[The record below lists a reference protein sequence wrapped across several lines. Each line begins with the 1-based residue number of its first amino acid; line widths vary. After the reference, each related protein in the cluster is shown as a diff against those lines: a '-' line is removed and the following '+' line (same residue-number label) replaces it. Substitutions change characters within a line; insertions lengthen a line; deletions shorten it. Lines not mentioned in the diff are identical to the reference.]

1 MLKMKLLG
9 KTKLYS
15 KEYTIKDV
23 KGFKDPSD
31 FGLSDSFYGGRVDKI
46 AGTNVVG
53 LYMLVEKHNVI
64 DLMILEEEYEGQ
76 EEDTQE
82 VPLEEI
88 PFTEDQEEDLR
99 KLTNEELRNRLEQ
112 LGVEVPAKAN
122 KDELINLFS
131 QA

>member
-46 AGTNVVG
+46 AGTDVVG
-53 LYMLVEKHNVI
+53 LYMLVEKHTVI
-64 DLMILEEEYEGQ
+64 DLMILEEEIED
-76 EEDTQE
+76 EEKE
-82 VPLEEI
+82 VPFSEELDLYQY
-88 PFTEDQEEDLR
+88 TNDELR
-99 KLTNEELRNRLEQ
+99 KMLYE
-112 LGVEVPAKAN
+112 LGVEAPSKAN
-122 KDELINLFS
+122 KDELVAMFA

>member
-1 MLKMKLLG
+1 MKLLG

-46 AGTNVVG
+46 AGTDVVG
-53 LYMLVEKHNVI
+53 LYMLVEKHTVI
-64 DLMILEEEYEGQ
+64 DLMILEEEIED
-76 EEDTQE
+76 EEKE
-82 VPLEEI
+82 VPFSEELDLYQY
-88 PFTEDQEEDLR
+88 TNDELR
-99 KLTNEELRNRLEQ
+99 KMLYE
-112 LGVEVPAKAN
+112 LGVEAPSKAN
-122 KDELINLFS
+122 KDELVAMFA

>member
-1 MLKMKLLG
+1 MKLLG

-23 KGFKDPSD
+23 KGFQDPSE

-46 AGTNVVG
+46 AGTDVVG
-53 LYMLVEKHNVI
+53 LYMLVEKHTVI
-64 DLMILEEEYEGQ
+64 DLMILEEEYEG
-76 EEDTQE
+76 
-82 VPLEEI
+82 
-88 PFTEDQEEDLR
+88 QEEDLR